1 MDSQFLY
8 SLSLPDYVKHIF
20 FEDKVLTLHNILLA
34 LRKYKIMD
42 DVELENYITQD
53 YPKFLEAPSEV
64 DAMYTYL
71 DMHRIVKTV
80 EREPR
85 LRKFEEDHEIVIE
98 VVNRSSVNVYV
109 PLGVQINKIEVENFI
124 SIADCQYFKVAPDW
138 VYDIL
143 HEEYQYRYRLLYK
156 AIIYDAMKFQAS
168 DVHLTAVS
176 GGKEVLYPV
185 YYRVNEDYLLS
196 PKYQYISER
205 DQKEMVTAM
214 LATTPYQITNLDD
227 LNGASTAVQDVFGP
241 GTVILR
247 VNVTVNYGGF
257 DFSARIQTQDS
268 LSLTIRTLGFDADAE
283 QSLMKTSKRKSG
295 LTIVTGKF
303 KSGKTITMMALAKE
317 ASQYPVKQYGIF
329 SPMEFKV
336 PFGVKEYNDK
346 LDVLL
351 AEVSQIK
358 KKDIDVVYINEIP
371 NTDVGLAAW
380 DLINSNV
387 HVVTTTHLNRIWH
400 LPHKLYEIYGE
411 RFRDLMTQL
420 NVVYNQK
427 MFIRLCPS
435 CAEIQH
441 LDINKVDP
449 LYRDFITKHNLGHY
463 YAASGCEHCVNG
475 KMIGGYHPLVEFVE
489 FDYELVNRLLQCATN
504 AEMEAVLY
512 DVVMRARASLE
523 YKVAKD
529 IEQGVLGL
537 DAILHFI

>member
-1 MDSQFLY
+1 MDSQLLF
-8 SLSLPDYVKHIF
+8 SLSLPDYIKHIF
-20 FEDKVLTLHNILLA
+20 FEDKILTLYNILLA
-34 LRKYKIMD
+34 LKKYKIMSD
-42 DVELENYITQD
+42 SELEEFITRD
-53 YPKFLEAPSEV
+53 YAKFLDAPTES
-64 DAMYTYL
+64 DDMYTYL
-71 DMHRIVKTV
+71 DMHKFKKVV

-85 LRKFEEDHEIVIE
+85 LRKLEEDNQIVIE

-109 PLGVQINKIEVENFI
+109 PLGVKINKFEVENFI
-124 SIADCQYFKVAPDW
+124 SIAECQYFKVAPDW

-143 HEEYQYRYRLLYK
+143 YDDYQYRYRLLYK
-156 AIIYDAMKFQAS
+156 AIIYDAMKYQAS
-168 DVHLTAVS
+168 DVHLTAISS
-176 GGKEVLYPV
+176 GKSVLYPV
-185 YYRVNEDYLLS
+185 YYRINEDYILS
-196 PKYQYISER
+196 ETYGYISR
-205 DQKEMVTAM
+205 DDQKEMVSAM
-214 LATTPYQITNLDD
+214 LSTTPYQITNLDD
-227 LNGASTAVQDVFGP
+227 LHGASTAVQDVFGP

-247 VNVTVNYGGF
+247 VNVTVNFGGF

-268 LSLTIRTLGFDADAE
+268 LGLTIRTLGFDAKAE
-283 QSLMKTSKRKSG
+283 NSLMKTSKRKSG

-317 ASQYPVKQYGIF
+317 TSKYPVKQYGIF

-351 AEVSQIK
+351 SEVSQIK

-400 LPHKLYEIYGE
+400 LPHKLYEIYGT

-427 MFIRLCPS
+427 MFIKLCPHCS
-435 CAEIQH
+435 EEVP
-441 LDINKVDP
+441 LDLGRVDP
-449 LYRDFITKHNLGHY
+449 LYRDFMLKHNLNHY
-463 YAASGCEHCVNG
+463 YEAKGCPYCVNG

-489 FDYELVNRLLQCATN
+489 FNYDLVNTLLQCGTN
-504 AEMEAVLY
+504 AEMESVLFNH
-512 DVVMRARASLE
+512 VMGEKASLE
-523 YKVAKD
+523 YKVAED
-529 IEQGVLGL
+529 IEKGILGL
-537 DAILHFI
+537 DAVLHFI

>member
-1 MDSQFLY
+1 MNSQLLD
-8 SLSLPDYVKHIF
+8 SLSLPDYIKHIF
-20 FEDKVLTLHNILLA
+20 FEDKILTLYNILLA
-34 LRKYKIMD
+34 LKKYRIMD
-42 DVELENYITQD
+42 DDELENFIMQD
-53 YPKFLEAPSEV
+53 YSKFLEDPTES
-64 DAMYTYL
+64 DPDYTYL
-71 DMHRIVKTV
+71 DMHKIAKKVQ
-80 EREPR
+80 REPR
-85 LRKFEEDHEIVIE
+85 LQKLEETNQIVVE

-109 PLGVQINKIEVENFI
+109 PIGVAINKIEVENQI
-124 SIADCQYFKVAPDW
+124 SIAECQYFKVAPDW
-138 VYDIL
+138 VHDIL
-143 HEEYQYRYRLLYK
+143 YSEYQFRYRLLYK
-156 AIIYDAMKFQAS
+156 AIIYDAMKLQAS
-168 DVHLTAVS
+168 DVHLTAISS
-176 GGKEVLYPV
+176 GKNVLYPV
-185 YYRVNEDYLLS
+185 YYRVNEDYILS
-196 PKYQYISER
+196 PKYQYVTER
-205 DQKEMVTAM
+205 EQKEMVTAM
-214 LATTPYQITNLDD
+214 LATTPYQITNLDE
-227 LNGASTAVQDVFGP
+227 LHGASTAVQDVFGP
-241 GTVILR
+241 GSVILR

-268 LSLTIRTLGFDADAE
+268 LSLTIHTLGFDRDAE
-283 QSLMKTSKRKSG
+283 ESLLKTSKKKSG

-303 KSGKTITMMALAKE
+303 KSGKTITMMAVAKE

-371 NTDVGLAAW
+371 NTEVGLAAW

-427 MFIRLCPS
+427 MFIRLCPNCS
-435 CAEIQH
+435 ELVH

-449 LYRDFITKHNLGHY
+449 LYRDFVTKHNLGHY
-463 YAASGCEHCVNG
+463 YEAHGCNQCVNG

-489 FDYELVNRLLQCATN
+489 FDYELVNRLLKCSTN
-504 AEMEAVLY
+504 AEMESVLFNQ
-512 DVVMRARASLE
+512 VMGQRASLE
-523 YKVAKD
+523 YKVARD
-529 IEQGVLGL
+529 IENGILGL
-537 DAILHFI
+537 DSILHFI